1 VVPAADIL
9 LATLNAKFI
18 HCAFGLR
25 CLLAN
30 MGDLQPRTA
39 LLEFEIQRRPLD
51 IVEAILARRP
61 RIVGLGV
68 YIWNVRETTE
78 VVAALKRVAPEV
90 IVILGGPEVSYEWE
104 EQEIVRL
111 ADHVI
116 TGEADLKFAEI
127 CRARL
132 ALPPA
137 PNLDL
142 SSSSAGTEGAGL
154 GLRLGAGEDRQSLPK
169 IIPAEL
175 PPLDRL
181 TLPYDLYTEHDLAHR
196 VIYVEASRGCPF
208 TCEFCLSSLDIPVRQ
223 FPLEPFLAAMERLL
237 ARGATQFKFVDRTF
251 NLNLLV
257 SRAILQFFLARMRP
271 GLFVHFEMVPDRLPE
286 PLREVI
292 AQFPAGSL
300 QFEVG
305 VQTFDEP
312 TSRNISRRQDHA
324 RLADNLTWLRSHT
337 GVHVHADLIV
347 GLPGETL
354 ASFAAGFDRLVALGP
369 QEIQVGILKRLRGT
383 PIVRH
388 DAEFQMRYSPH
399 PPYELLS
406 NRDLDF
412 PTMQRLRRF
421 ARYWDLVAN
430 SGNFRT
436 STPLLWS
443 GPQTEFLDSV
453 VQPTLPVGESFL
465 PHPGPLPL
473 GEGATP
479 SASEHP
485 HGVGK
490 HGTWSSLLPRPA
502 GEGRGEGERNPS
514 PAGSPIDPERA
525 ISPFARFLALSDWLF
540 ARFGKRHGIALD
552 TLAEA
557 LFDHLTQQLGH
568 VPEAVARALLVDFA
582 AAGRRERPPFLQ
594 PFAAASVV
602 ATRSGPASSAPKRQ
616 RRHAE
621 AA

>member
-1 VVPAADIL
+1 MVQPADIL

-30 MGDLQPRTA
+30 MGELQPRTA
-39 LLEFEIQRRPLD
+39 LLEFEIQQRPLD

-90 IVILGGPEVSYEWE
+90 IVILGGPEVSFEGE

-116 TGEADLKFAEI
+116 TGEADLKFKAV
-127 CRARL
+127 CARL
-132 ALPPA
+132 LHYPPA
-137 PNLDL
+137 PNLNPNP
-142 SSSSAGTEGAGL
+142 APFPMAAEGAGE
-154 GLRLGAGEDRQSLPK
+154 GLRFGAGEEPLAPAPLPK

-175 PPLDRL
+175 PDLAKI
-181 TLPYDLYTEHDLAHR
+181 TLPYDLYTETDLAHR

-286 PLREVI
+286 QLREVI

-305 VQTFDEP
+305 VQTFDEA
-312 TSRNISRRQDHA
+312 TSRNISRRQDYA
-324 RLADNLTWLRSHT
+324 RLADNLNWLRAHT

-347 GLPGETL
+347 GLPGESL

-388 DAEFQMRYSPH
+388 DAEFHMRYGAH
-399 PPYELLS
+399 PPYELLA

-436 STPLLWS
+436 TVPWLWS
-443 GPQTEFLDSV
+443 GP
-453 VQPTLPVGESFL
+453 
-465 PHPGPLPL
+465 
-473 GEGATP
+473 GEGQM
-479 SASEHP
+479 
-485 HGVGK
+485 G
-490 HGTWSSLLPRPA
+490 
-502 GEGRGEGERNPS
+502 
-514 PAGSPIDPERA
+514 
-525 ISPFARFLALSDWLF
+525 SPFARFLAFSDWLF
-540 ARFGKRHGIALD
+540 ARLGKRHGIALD

-557 LFDHLTQQLGH
+557 LFDHLTGPLGH
-568 VPEAVARALLVDFA
+568 APETVARALLADFG

-594 PFAAASVV
+594 PFMAAPTIPAC
-602 ATRSGPASSAPKRQ
+602 ATPLPTAPKRQ
-616 RRHAE
+616 RRHAKP
-621 AA
+621 A